1 MFDKPYNPLEKKNLA
16 ASVSEA
22 LLTRPISALPPEE
35 PFEGAGIYTIYYVGQ
50 YPLYESIAKRNR
62 DGQFELPIYVGKA
75 VPAGSRKGG
84 YGFDEAPG
92 RVLYRRL
99 CEHAETIRQA
109 ENLDIN
115 DFFCR
120 YLVVDDIW
128 IPLGEALLIEL
139 FYPVWN
145 MVIDGFGNHD
155 PGSGRYSGKRSRWD
169 TIHPGR
175 LWARKL
181 KDNTESIEQ
190 ISDKLKNIRRNTK
203 YKQKS

>member
-22 LLTRPISALPPEE
+22 LLARPISPLPPEE
-35 PFEGAGIYTIYYVGQ
+35 PFEGAGIYAIYYVGQ
-50 YPLYESIAKRNR
+50 FSTYESIAQKNR
-62 DGQFELPIYVGKA
+62 DGQFKLPIYVGKA

-84 YGFDEAPG
+84 YGFYEASG
-92 RVLYRRL
+92 KARYRRL

-109 ENLDIN
+109 ENLNID

-128 IPLGEALLIEL
+128 IPLGEALLIEW

-175 LWARKL
+175 AWANRL
-181 KDNTESIEQ
+181 KDNPESIEQ
-190 ISDKLKNIRRNTK
+190 IVDKVKEHKAK
-203 YKQKS
+203 YEV